1 MEMPHTQYTAQE
13 IARRGEEIYERDF
26 KEKLEPAHT
35 GKFLV
40 IDIDTGD
47 HEMDTDEVAA
57 FQRAM
62 ARNPDGNR
70 YLKRIGFPVAHH
82 LGGWLRVGQP

>member
-1 MEMPHTQYTAQE
+1 MPHSQYTAQE
-13 IARRGEEIYERDF
+13 IARRGEEIYEREF
-26 KEKLEPAHT
+26 KDKLEPAHI

-47 HEMDTDEVAA
+47 SEMDSDEVAA

-62 ARNPDGNR
+62 ARNPDGRR
-70 YLKRIGFPVAHH
+70 YLKRIGFSAAHH
-82 LGGWLRVGQP
+82 LRSRMRVGQP

>member
-1 MEMPHTQYTAQE
+1 MPKPQDTTQE
-13 IARRGEEIYERDF
+13 IARRGEEIYEREF
-26 KEKLEPAHT
+26 KDKLEPAHT

-47 HEMDTDEVAA
+47 SEMDSDEVAA

-62 ARNPDGNR
+62 ARNPDGRR
-70 YLKRIGFPVAHH
+70 YLKWIGFSAAHH
-82 LGGWLRVGQP
+82 WRSRMRVGQP